1 MTNSLGARVAALAS
15 ALKSSLNSTS
25 AQTNGDRAE
34 VVSRPAHAGSKPTR
48 TGYAWVNGLRM
59 YYEVHGEGGEVP
71 LILLHGGGS
80 TIDTSFARVL
90 PLLLE
95 THPRVI
101 AVEFQA
107 HGHTRDVDRA
117 FSFEQDADDVAALM
131 DHLYVEK
138 ATVFGFS
145 NGGTVALQVAIRH
158 PGKVE
163 RLIVASANYSKAGMH
178 PWFWDFMNK
187 GTFADMPQV
196 YKDEYLKIDPRQEGL
211 FTMYERDSRRMMQ
224 FEDIPED
231 LIKGIE
237 APTLVVAG
245 DKDVVR
251 PEHVIDLSRLV
262 QHGRMCILPGGHGEY
277 FGEIMFPYVDDTVV
291 RRFVGIVNEFLAS
304 SVVQLTD

>member
-1 MTNSLGARVAALAS
+1 MSPDSLGARVAALAS
-15 ALKSSLNSTS
+15 TLKAAVSHGAPPAANGSAAATPAPTPARGRST
-25 AQTNGDRAE
+25 A
-34 VVSRPAHAGSKPTR
+34 VR

-80 TIDTSFARVL
+80 TITTSFGRVL

-107 HGHTRDVDRA
+107 HGHTRDVDRG

-131 DHLYVEK
+131 NHLYVER
-138 ATVFGFS
+138 ATVLGFS

-158 PGKVE
+158 PQKVE
-163 RLIVASANYSKAGMH
+163 RLIVASANYSKAGMY
-178 PWFWDFMNK
+178 PWFWDFMKN
-187 GTFADMPQV
+187 GSFADMPQV

-211 FTMYERDSRRMMQ
+211 FTMYERDSRRMIQ
-224 FEDIPED
+224 FEDIPDER
-231 LIKGIE
+231 IQAIE
-237 APTLVVAG
+237 APTFVVAG

-251 PEHVIDLSRLV
+251 PEHAIDLSRLV
-262 QHGRMCILPGGHGEY
+262 KYGRLCILPGGHGEY
-277 FGEIMFPYVDDTVV
+277 FGEIMFPYVDDAAV
-291 RRFVGIVNEFLAS
+291 RRFVGIVNEFLVAPA
-304 SVVQLTD
+304 Q

>member
-1 MTNSLGARVAALAS
+1 MSPDSLGARVAALVSTIKAS
-15 ALKSSLNSTS
+15 VAPKVSGEPNGVAPARAPS
-25 AQTNGDRAE
+25 A
-34 VVSRPAHAGSKPTR
+34 SRAHAPPTR

-80 TIDTSFARVL
+80 TITTSFGRIL
-90 PLLLE
+90 PLLKE

-117 FSFEQDADDVAALM
+117 FTFEQDADDVAALM
-131 DHLYVEK
+131 DHLYVER

-158 PGKVE
+158 PEKVE
-163 RLIVASANYSKAGMH
+163 RLIVASANYRKDGMH
-178 PWFWDFMNK
+178 PWFWDVMNK

-196 YKDEYLKIDPRQEGL
+196 YKDEYLKLDPRQEGL

-224 FEDIPED
+224 FEDIPD
-231 LIKGIE
+231 SLIQGIE
-237 APTLVVAG
+237 APTFVVTG

-251 PEHVIDLSRLV
+251 PEQAIDLSRLV
-262 QHGRMCILPGGHGEY
+262 QHGRLCILPGGHGEY
-277 FGEIMFPYVDDTVV
+277 FGEIMFPSAGDAAV
-291 RRFVGIVNEFLAS
+291 RRFVGLANEFLLA
-304 SVVQLTD
+304 QTE